1 VATYQ
6 GLRDI
11 ALYASFVARAE
22 ILRRRYL
29 TISIVRLGQAGEKS
43 CFSRA
48 RVSGNSCR
56 PRWFFFAFT
65 KVIQYVRLITADDSL

>member
-11 ALYASFVARAE
+11 ALYASFVARVE

-29 TISIVRLGQAGEKS
+29 TISIVRLGQAGEKELFFQLACQATAAGHDGS
-43 CFSRA
+43 
-48 RVSGNSCR
+48 
-56 PRWFFFAFT
+56 FFAFT
-65 KVIQYVRLITADDSL
+65 KVIQYVHLITADDSL